1 MKRCPE
7 CSREYDNTMMFCL
20 DDGAELLY
28 GPAPMDG
35 LATAILHTTDSVG
48 DAPTRAQNHTR
59 EQTAILPSGISDV
72 RNRGFDKR
80 TLAVPLLVVII
91 SLGVY
96 LGYQYLGS
104 NSNQIESIAVMPFVN
119 ESGNSDNEYLS
130 DGMTETLISSLSQ
143 LQNLNVKARSS
154 VFRYKGKEIDLQKI
168 AAELNVQAIL
178 TGRIAQ
184 RGEQLIFNSELV
196 DAKTENVI
204 WSETYSRKQSDLVSL
219 QSQIAR
225 DVSNKLRTKL
235 SGAEQNQIAKNYTT
249 NTEAY
254 QLYLKGRY
262 YWNKRTEAD
271 IKRSIG
277 YFNQAV
283 ALDSTYALAYAGLAD
298 AYQVLPSYTDDP
310 PAEETYPKARA
321 AAQKALE
328 IDATLAE
335 PHAALGVVL
344 HEYEWNFA
352 ESEKEF
358 KRAIELNPNYA
369 SAHQWYGEYLMSMG
383 RFDEAIAETKRA
395 QQLDPLSLIINTMVG
410 NAYFTARRY
419 DDAIAQYL
427 KTLEIDPNF
436 SKTYRNLATA
446 YIEKGMY
453 KEAIEA
459 NRKRGLLNDIPPE
472 QVAKRAAALKEA
484 YQKLGARG
492 YWQKVFEL
500 EQEEARK
507 RNTEIS
513 QSNLAEFQIRL
524 GNREQALDLLEKAFE
539 KRDPNLA
546 GSKTDP
552 VWDPLRTDPRFQDL
566 LRRIGLPQ

>member
-1 MKRCPE
+1 
-7 CSREYDNTMMFCL
+7 MMFCL